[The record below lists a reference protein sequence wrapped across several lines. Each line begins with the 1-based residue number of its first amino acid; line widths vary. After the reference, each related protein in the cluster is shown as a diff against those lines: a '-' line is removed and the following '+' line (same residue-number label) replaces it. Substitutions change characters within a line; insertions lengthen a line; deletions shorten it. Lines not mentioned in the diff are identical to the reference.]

1 MGLEAPAESG
11 AVCFG
16 HPGRLG
22 TMAARSPRNC
32 RKAVCLLPLL
42 PWTRQVFAAVYARAA
57 RGSPKRIAAL
67 RTRTDQLYEHKLDG
81 KITEEFWARKQ
92 AEYSEQERSMETAL
106 SSMNR
111 PVSSEP
117 VLTVARIFETV
128 QRAHS
133 LYLTRN
139 YAERGQLL
147 ITLLLNC
154 ATDGVNLWRTYRKP
168 FDLIFHRAKNE
179 EWSALADD
187 FRTFLVTTDRLPGV
201 PQF

>member
-1 MGLEAPAESG
+1 
-11 AVCFG
+11 
-16 HPGRLG
+16 
-22 TMAARSPRNC
+22 
-32 RKAVCLLPLL
+32 
-42 PWTRQVFAAVYARAA
+42 
-57 RGSPKRIAAL
+57 
-67 RTRTDQLYEHKLDG
+67 
-81 KITEEFWARKQ
+81 
-92 AEYSEQERSMETAL
+92 METAL

>member
-1 MGLEAPAESG
+1 
-11 AVCFG
+11 
-16 HPGRLG
+16 
-22 TMAARSPRNC
+22 
-32 RKAVCLLPLL
+32 
-42 PWTRQVFAAVYARAA
+42 
-57 RGSPKRIAAL
+57 
-67 RTRTDQLYEHKLDG
+67 
-81 KITEEFWARKQ
+81 
-92 AEYSEQERSMETAL
+92 METAL

-154 ATDGVNLWRTYRKP
+154 ATDGVNHWRTYRKP
-168 FDLIFHRAKNE
+168 FELIFHRAKNE
-179 EWSALADD
+179 EWSSLADD
-187 FRTFLVTTDRLPGV
+187 YRTYLVISDRLTG
-201 PQF
+201 FTRYTTILSTTSRLI